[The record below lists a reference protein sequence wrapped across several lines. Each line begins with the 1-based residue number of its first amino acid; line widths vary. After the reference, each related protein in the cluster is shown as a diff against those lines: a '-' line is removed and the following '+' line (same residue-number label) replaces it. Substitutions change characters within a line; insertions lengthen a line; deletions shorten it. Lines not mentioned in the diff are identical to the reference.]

1 MPTPVSI
8 KPVNSLWQEFKTF
21 AFKGNMIDLAV
32 GVVIGAAFGRVVSSL
47 VDNIFMPLLAAAGAG
62 GKGYESWSVTLHGSD
77 VKYGLFIGA
86 VINFLII
93 AAVIFLIIV
102 KLLGTVT
109 RRAAPA
115 PAPSEPVLKECP
127 FCLSQIPTRAR
138 KCSHCTADL
147 PSAEVPAA
155 G

>member
-1 MPTPVSI
+1 MSRIAPPVS
-8 KPVNSLWQEFKTF
+8 SLWNEFKTF

-47 VDNIFMPLLAAAGAG
+47 VDHVFMPLLAAAGAG
-62 GKGYESWSVTLHGSD
+62 GKGYEEWKFTLHGSD

-86 VINFLII
+86 VINFLLI
-93 AAVIFLIIV
+93 AVVVFIVIV
-102 KLLGTVT
+102 KLLGAIT
-109 RRAAPA
+109 RRASRAPE
-115 PAPSEPVLKECP
+115 PSEPVLKECP
-127 FCLSQIPTRAR
+127 LCLSEIPARAR

-147 PSAEVPAA
+147 PSADAAVP